1 MLPQLL
7 PTCDFSVS
15 LPIVLL
21 FSYKKWEKLWAIFTK
36 DWTLFYSGWEI
47 KDALAD
53 SMWFLFLFISSL
65 KIVGQKDYRKVS
77 VTVSWGNQQLWIHF
91 NILALQTKWISYM
104 TGFFKHLLIF
114 SFSFPLVIEVKV
126 RFMWICTSLPFP
138 PLLSHII

>member
-21 FSYKKWEKLWAIFTK
+21 FSYKKWEKLWVIFTK

-91 NILALQTKWISYM
+91 NICALQSGYLIWQ
-104 TGFFKHLLIF
+104 GFSNTCSF

-126 RFMWICTSLPFP
+126 RVMWLCTSLLFP